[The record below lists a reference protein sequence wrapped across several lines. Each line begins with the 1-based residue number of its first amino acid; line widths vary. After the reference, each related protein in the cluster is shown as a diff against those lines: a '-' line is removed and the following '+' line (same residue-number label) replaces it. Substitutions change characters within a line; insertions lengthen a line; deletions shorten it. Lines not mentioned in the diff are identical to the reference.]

1 MNGKVDNEDTFIQ
14 AVQAEITRV
23 KASRER
29 WLQNMIYEW
38 KLQEQY
44 AEGKTEATLKLL
56 QTLEK
61 RGMSVQEVVT
71 TLAETEGLS
80 IQAAQAY
87 YDQLMA
93 VK

>member
-1 MNGKVDNEDTFIQ
+1 
-14 AVQAEITRV
+14 
-23 KASRER
+23 
-29 WLQNMIYEW
+29 MIYEW